1 MNVKSSDIYLNS
13 LCLTAYAPGEKSTE
27 LARAVVKMYDDI
39 SLEERTLMK
48 PINVLYVNLLRDVS
62 KGTLNLSNRAEVAEV
77 LTKYSQEPAF
87 KDCSY
92 QFDELKNLL
101 TPAEPVSDGRIRTLF
116 NRVRRWITWMR
127 GDRRMRKML
136 IDLRKAGNEGDD
148 ERQQALL
155 EKLLKDAET
164 LRSDFSTEDLA
175 QDDNQVIEEIAFNDP
190 KSISRALAAQDKKD
204 NGARIRFG
212 WQGFNRMFGPKRSA
226 KYGEMF
232 GVGARSHNY
241 KSGLLMDIARWIC
254 TLNKPPET
262 SGLTPIVLFISLENE
277 VNENLRDWYKKLYVN
292 QFRKY
297 PGDLSNEELV
307 EYVIT
312 RFNANGFRMIAKRRM
327 GDTFSYHDYEAM
339 VEEEEKKYNGKVVA
353 TVLDYL
359 TLCHRLPEDREH
371 NDAVQLQMLANRF
384 HNHSNHSGI
393 FFATGFQLETAAS
406 QLAASGKHNIVKQYN
421 ESHLSDCKGIKREL
435 DQLFFLELEKNHHG
449 VTYLTMAWN
458 KNRYE
463 HHTAAE
469 DKYFAY
475 RFTNFGILDDVD
487 GEDKSVKDIYADDE
501 SDDVEGVATTHV
513 VDIF

>member
-1 MNVKSSDIYLNS
+1 MKKKNVMTKIMVGIM
-13 LCLTAYAPGEKSTE
+13 TAAAVFLGAAAGSISGGEK
-27 LARAVVKMYDDI
+27 AVVSEAAGRPVAINSCTIQGGDIVVNVSASSVPGSDDGKYYLY
-39 SLEERTLMK
+39 SDEVYQDG
-48 PINVLYVNLLRDVS
+48 PI
-62 KGTLNLSNRAEVAEV
+62 
-77 LTKYSQEPAF
+77 
-87 KDCSY
+87 
-92 QFDELKNLL
+92 
-101 TPAEPVSDGRIRTLF
+101 
-116 NRVRRWITWMR
+116 
-127 GDRRMRKML
+127 
-136 IDLRKAGNEGDD
+136 
-148 ERQQALL
+148 
-155 EKLLKDAET
+155 
-164 LRSDFSTEDLA
+164 
-175 QDDNQVIEEIAFNDP
+175 
-190 KSISRALAAQDKKD
+190 
-204 NGARIRFG
+204 
-212 WQGFNRMFGPKRSA
+212 
-226 KYGEMF
+226 
-232 GVGARSHNY
+232 
-241 KSGLLMDIARWIC
+241 
-254 TLNKPPET
+254 
-262 SGLTPIVLFISLENE
+262 
-277 VNENLRDWYKKLYVN
+277 
-292 QFRKY
+292 
-297 PGDLSNEELV
+297 
-307 EYVIT
+307 
-312 RFNANGFRMIAKRRM
+312 
-327 GDTFSYHDYEAM
+327 
-339 VEEEEKKYNGKVVA
+339 GKVVA

-384 HNHSNHSGI
+384 HNHSNHNGI